1 VHDRPCVNGMWY
13 GIRTR
18 THGSTGKR
26 HSTHVHQI
34 ARLPEL
40 GAAQRREVFFRM
52 QYASRTCRG
61 EMEDGV
67 QLRKVGPLF
76 KSGWQTSRAAN
87 LHGVLI

>member
-1 VHDRPCVNGMWY
+1 MIGRV
-13 GIRTR
+13 
-18 THGSTGKR
+18 STGCGTVSDQNARKHR
-26 HSTHVHQI
+26 QRALDHVHQI

-67 QLRKVGPLF
+67 QLRKVRPLF